1 MPDIATDYPYDLGR
15 YTCPVTTTSDAAQI
29 WFDRGLNWTFG
40 FNHNEAIACYTRALE
55 ADPGCAMA
63 YWGIAYAA
71 GPNYNMP
78 WALYDDRGRA
88 KALAQAY
95 DATQNALER
104 IEGLTAVERALI
116 EALPARYPQ
125 RDITDSMS
133 AWDQAYA
140 DAMRKVLAKH
150 PEHLDVRSVFVES
163 LMNLSPW
170 KMWDLRK
177 GVPADGAYTVEAQD
191 VLETALDAGGAA
203 MAHPG
208 LLHLYVHLME
218 MSPHPE
224 KALKAGDILRTLVPD
239 AGHLVHMPTHIDVL
253 CGDYVNVVRGNEA
266 AVEADLKYFEKE
278 GAFNVYTGYRQHNYH
293 FVVYG
298 ALFLGQIEPALSA
311 VRGMA
316 ETVPEAMLRIESPPM
331 ADFFESYMGL
341 EPHILVRFGK
351 WEELTQMQPPEDPE
365 LYCTLNA
372 NTLYARAVAFA
383 ALGRVAEAEAEEKL
397 FLAACDAVPK
407 TRMMHNNTVRD
418 LLEIAKE
425 MVRGE
430 IEYRKGNYD
439 AAYAH
444 LRRSVALDD
453 DLPYDEPWG
462 WMQPARHALGA
473 LLFEQ
478 GHAEE
483 AEAVYRED
491 LGLGGQLSRATVH
504 PDNIW
509 SLRGLHDCLKKRGE
523 TIEIKQI
530 RQRLDMALARADE
543 EMAASC
549 FCAQAAMKIA

>member
-1 MPDIATDYPYDLGR
+1 MPYIATDYPYDLGR

-104 IEGLTAVERALI
+104 LEGLTAVERALI

-140 DAMRKVLAKH
+140 DAMRKVLANH

-177 GVPADGAYTVEAQD
+177 GVPAEGAYTVEAQD
-191 VLETALDAGGAA
+191 VLETVLDTGGAA

-253 CGDYVNVVRGNEA
+253 CGDYVKVVRGNEA
-266 AVEADLKYFEKE
+266 AVEADLKYFERE

-311 VRGMA
+311 VRGMT

-351 WEELTQMQPPEDPE
+351 WDELIQMQPPEDPE

-523 TIEIKQI
+523 TVEIKHI
-530 RQRLDMALARADE
+530 KQRLDMALARADE
-543 EMAASC
+543 AMAASC